1 MDDSVI
7 VQMYWDRNE
16 EALSETAKKYGSYCF
31 SIAKN
36 IVGNNEDAEECV
48 NDTYL
53 QTWNSIP
60 DNKPKMLSTYLGKI
74 TRNISFNRYKRN
86 NAEKRGGGQIGLVLD
101 ELSDLIASPDKPEM
115 EIDSK
120 LLSKAINSFLSNLP
134 LEKRKIFMCRY
145 WYADSIKDI
154 AKTFGMT
161 ENNVSVILNRLRQKL
176 SEHLKESGFEL

>member
-1 MDDSVI
+1 MEDSVI
-7 VQMYWDRNE
+7 VRMYWDRNE
-16 EALSETAKKYGSYCF
+16 EALSATAKKYGSYCL

-60 DNKPKMLSTYLGKI
+60 DNKPEMLSTYLAKI
-74 TRNISFNRYKRN
+74 TRNLSFNRYKRN

-101 ELSDLIASPDKPEM
+101 ELSDLIASPDEPDKEF
-115 EIDSK
+115 DSR
-120 LLSKAINSFLSNLP
+120 LLSKAINTFLSNLSVK
-134 LEKRKIFMCRY
+134 KRQIFMCRY

-154 AKTFGMT
+154 AKRFGMT
-161 ENNVSVILNRLRQKL
+161 ENNVSVTLNRLRQKL
-176 SEHLKESGFEL
+176 SEYLKESGYEL

>member
-1 MDDSVI
+1 MDDNVI

-16 EALSETAKKYGSYCF
+16 EALSATAKKYGSYCF

-74 TRNISFNRYKRN
+74 TRNLSFNRYKRN

-101 ELSDLIASPDKPEM
+101 ELSDLIASPDEPEM

-120 LLSKAINSFLSNLP
+120 HLSKAINSFLSNLP

>member
-74 TRNISFNRYKRN
+74 TRNLSFNRYKRN

-101 ELSDLIASPDKPEM
+101 ELSDLIASPDEPEM

-134 LEKRKIFMCRY
+134 LEKRKIFVCRY

>member
-1 MDDSVI
+1 MEDNEI

-16 EALSETAKKYGSYCF
+16 EALSATAKKYGSYCF

-74 TRNISFNRYKRN
+74 ARNISFNRYKYN
-86 NAEKRGGGQIGLVLD
+86 NAEKRGGGQIDFVLD
-101 ELSDLIASPDKPEM
+101 ELSDLITAPDESDD
-115 EIDSK
+115 ELDSR
-120 LLSKAINSFLSNLP
+120 LLSKAINAFISNLS
-134 LEKRKIFMCRY
+134 LEKRQIFMCRY

-154 AKTFGMT
+154 ADRFDMT
-161 ENNVSVILNRLRQKL
+161 ENNVSVTLNRLRQKL
-176 SEHLKESGFEL
+176 SEYLKESGYEI

>member
-1 MDDSVI
+1 MDDNEI

-16 EALSETAKKYGSYCF
+16 EALSATAKKYGSYCF

-74 TRNISFNRYKRN
+74 TRNLSFNRYKRN

-101 ELSDLIASPDKPEM
+101 ELSDLIAAPDEPDTEF
-115 EIDSK
+115 DSR
-120 LLSKAINSFLSNLP
+120 LLSKAINAFLSNLSI
-134 LEKRKIFMCRY
+134 EKRQIFMCRY
-145 WYADSIKDI
+145 WYADSINDI
-154 AKTFGMT
+154 AERFGMT
-161 ENNVSVILNRLRQKL
+161 ENNVSVTLNRLRKKL
-176 SEHLKESGFEL
+176 SNHLKESGYEL